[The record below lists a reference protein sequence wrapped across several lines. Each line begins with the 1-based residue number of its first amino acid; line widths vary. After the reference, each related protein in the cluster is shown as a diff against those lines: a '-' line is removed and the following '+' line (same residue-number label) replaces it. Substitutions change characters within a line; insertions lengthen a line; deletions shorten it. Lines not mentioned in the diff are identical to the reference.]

1 LMGRGEDGF
10 RPGAFAVICGHH
22 EEVLLCL
29 RNDPNIWK
37 PPGGRMI
44 RGESP
49 WEAVEAR
56 YSAVE
61 EVPEKGNGS
70 HVEMV
75 RYALDLRAGELIEQ
89 GLM

>member
-1 LMGRGEDGF
+1 M
-10 RPGAFAVICGHH
+10 
-22 EEVLLCL
+22 
-29 RNDPNIWK
+29 K
-37 PPGGRMI
+37 

-56 YSAVE
+56 YFAVE

>member
-1 LMGRGEDGF
+1 M
-10 RPGAFAVICGHH
+10 
-22 EEVLLCL
+22 LLCL
-29 RNDPNIWK
+29 RNDLNIWK
-37 PPGGRMI
+37 PPGGRMK

-56 YSAVE
+56 YFAVE
-61 EVPEKGNGS
+61 VVPEKSNGS